1 VIATNSID
9 SDLIRSR
16 LVKNY
21 LAQFE
26 QLLASDVYGLPQA
39 EKSALLSQI
48 LTTLDSLHRQQCRA
62 YANIATSFTALDSAS
77 EQSIGS
83 LASLPYVAV
92 RLFKHLTLQSIPD
105 AAIFKTLYSSGTTS
119 QQPAKVILDQETS
132 TRQTKVLVRILQ
144 QYLGKQRLPM
154 LVIDSASVLKDKS
167 QYSARGA
174 GIQGLAM
181 FGRKLTYALNDNMQ
195 PDWQAIETFCEQ
207 NANKPV
213 LIFGFTFMVWRYF
226 VQALQQAGKTLHL
239 PQGVLLHSGGWK
251 KLEAEKV
258 SNTVFKNTIK
268 QLMGVEKIHNFYGMA
283 EQVGSIFVECEAGH
297 LHAPVFAD
305 VIARDPYTLAPY
317 TLAPARM
324 GDVGL
329 LQVLSCLPTSYPG
342 HSILTEDLGRIL
354 GEDDCPCG
362 KKGRYFEVLG
372 RLPKT
377 EIRGCSDT
385 HQPI

>member
-1 VIATNSID
+1 MNATNSVTIH
-9 SDLIRSR
+9 SASQPGLFAS
-16 LVKNY
+16 Y
-21 LAQFE
+21 AQQFE
-26 QLLASDVYGLPQA
+26 QLLASDVYGLAQA
-39 EKSALLSQI
+39 EKTRLLSQI
-48 LTTLDSLHRQQCRA
+48 LATLDTIHRTNCTA
-62 YANIATSFTALDSAS
+62 YANIAYAFTSLNVAA
-77 EQSIGS
+77 EQPIHS
-83 LASLPYVAV
+83 LTSLPCVAV

-105 AAIFKTLYSSGTTS
+105 TAIFKTLYSSGTTS
-119 QQPAKVILDQETS
+119 QQVAKVILDQETS

-154 LVIDSASVLKDKS
+154 LVIDSASVLKNKS

-181 FGRKLTYALNDNMQ
+181 FGRKLTYALDDNMQ

-207 NANKPV
+207 HASQPV

-239 PQGVLLHSGGWK
+239 PHGVLLHSGGWK

-258 SNTVFKNTIK
+258 SNAVFKNTVS
-268 QLMGVEKIHNFYGMA
+268 QQMGVVKIHNFYGMA

-305 VIARDPYTLAPY
+305 VIARDPYTLAP
-317 TLAPARM
+317 AKN
-324 GDVGL
+324 GDAGL